1 MKSNPAPSGWR
12 VLILSLPSNRATV
25 RMRVWRALK
34 AVGAAVLRDG
44 VYLLPD
50 VPSAQTAF
58 AQQAQAVT
66 RAGGSAQVLRVDDPE
81 GQQASEFQARFD
93 RGADYARILEAARKL
108 KASFNPRRPALA
120 ARKLV
125 PLRQAFEAV
134 YMTDYFP
141 GPAAAQTG
149 QLLAELDTLL
159 NARDEPQMQAGR
171 IPRLN
176 RKDYRGRT
184 WATRARPWVD
194 RMASAWLIKRFID
207 PKARIVWL
215 SDPKNCPRRA
225 LGFDFDGAAFTHVRA
240 RVTFEVLLA
249 SFALDDDKALEHIG
263 RLVHYLDVGGVPEPE
278 AVGLET
284 ILKGARR
291 HYANDD
297 RLLAAV
303 SKTFDYLYNAYTQ
316 EQSNG

>member
-1 MKSNPAPSGWR
+1 MKSIPSATGWR

-34 AVGAAVLRDG
+34 ALGAAVLRDG

-50 VPSAQTAF
+50 IPSAQASF
-58 AQQAQAVT
+58 AQQAQAVI
-66 RAGGSAQVLRVDDPE
+66 RAGGSAHIVRVDDPDS
-81 GQQASEFQARFD
+81 QQANDFRTRFD
-93 RGADYARILEAARKL
+93 RGADYACILEAARQV
-108 KASFNPRRPALA
+108 KAGFNPRRPVLS
-120 ARKLV
+120 ARKLP
-125 PLRQAFEAV
+125 PLRQAFEAIHA
-134 YMTDYFP
+134 TDYFP

-149 QLLAELDTLL
+149 QLLAELEILL
-159 NARDEPQMQAGR
+159 NARDEPRMQIGR
-171 IPRLN
+171 IQRLN

-207 PKARIVWL
+207 PKARIIWL
-215 SDPKNCPRRA
+215 SDPKHCPRRA
-225 LGFDFDGAAFTHVRA
+225 LGFDFDGAAFTHVGA

-249 SFALDDDKALEHIG
+249 SFALEGDKALERIG

-278 AVGLET
+278 AAGLET

-291 HYANDD
+291 QHSKDD
-297 RLLAAV
+297 RLLAEA
-303 SKTFDYLYNAYTQ
+303 SRTFDHLYNAYSQ
-316 EQSNG
+316 E